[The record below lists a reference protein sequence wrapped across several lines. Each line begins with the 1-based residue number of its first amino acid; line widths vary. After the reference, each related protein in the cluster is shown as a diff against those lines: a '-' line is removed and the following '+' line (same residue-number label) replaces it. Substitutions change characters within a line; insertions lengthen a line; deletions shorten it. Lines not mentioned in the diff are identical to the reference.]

1 MALDAWH
8 PVADAGIMDNQEIA
22 WPSTLLVCKVGVS
35 SRFFVQRVYDA
46 FSRYSNA
53 WPAGDRRIETE
64 LKRSIRQRAGVHQ
77 LAACCCPSR
86 SVHMRLT
93 LRACHRFLITLEHQL
108 WILRCWD
115 CAARPTTTSALLRG
129 HCSNHLF
136 CLRQGRQRDQR
147 GSHDE
152 GVHHV
157 GNLYFCRSVH
167 FTIAST
173 LGPFFHL
180 AYSPWQLH
188 LCETTTM
195 RAASTCISQQSQPW
209 HVCKDMVL
217 DTLHEAACLFVCFVR
232 PLR

>member
-136 CLRQGRQRDQR
+136 CLRQSRQRDQR

-173 LGPFFHL
+173 LGPFSPCSLHTPHGNCICVRPRQCVLHRL
-180 AYSPWQLH
+180 ASRSNHNHGMCVRTWCLIP
-188 LCETTTM
+188 
-195 RAASTCISQQSQPW
+195 STKLL
-209 HVCKDMVL
+209 V
-217 DTLHEAACLFVCFVR
+217 CLFV
-232 PLR
+232 L